1 MFRRHECTN
10 ALHPLRRGAVA
21 LCTAF
26 SLLPF
31 ASLAQTGDDSV
42 ALEPVVVSTTRTET
56 PVSEVTR
63 SVTVV
68 TEEQIQRQAQHDR
81 NLSSIL
87 AKTVPGLSPSTQ
99 AISSFGQNLRGRDF
113 LVLIDGVPQS
123 TPLRDG
129 ARDLN
134 TIDPAVVERIEVVR
148 GGTAAYGFGATGGL
162 VNIITKEPSKE
173 RVETYY
179 RAGAGISTEHPEDS
193 VDAEAVHR
201 VSGTDGQ
208 WDYVASGTFYKRG
221 GDFDS
226 EGRRIPPNPL
236 GSQGGFSDTDQH
248 DLLGKLGYDFADGE
262 RRLDLTINHFD
273 IGQDSEYTFGAENST
288 LNSDPTPNSRRTPAI
303 RLSEANPDSTNIVA
317 PGTEST
323 LAQVGYSDN
332 NALGGTLDLDTYWG
346 SQSVVYPRFTGF
358 PQGEIASEKLG
369 SRLTL
374 DTPIDWAGDGASVIW
389 GADILRD
396 ETSTARFGNNATS
409 DVPEMEQDALAA
421 FGELRVPLGESW
433 LVRGGLRHEVIEVDV
448 DDVVNTFGNTV
459 NGGTLEYDE
468 TLANLSAVWFVTD
481 TAELFASASQGFSIA
496 DLGRVI
502 RDAGDP
508 NGGETLDAEDF
519 ERDANKV
526 DNYELGIR
534 GGNRLR
540 YTLVAFRSEGDD
552 GTTFDEDLRIQKFS
566 EEIEGVE
573 ASLDY
578 TLNERWLVGGTLSH
592 ADGERDSDNGTVDL
606 DNTRISPTKLTLH
619 ADYTPA
625 ADWELGAQALYLDDR
640 EPDTG
645 VAPTPGVFASGDV
658 EGYTLVDVDARIG
671 GWGPGDLRLSVQNL
685 FNEDYYPAINQAF
698 NQNTSFAKGPGRT
711 LAASYEVT
719 W

>member
-1 MFRRHECTN
+1 MPRHSEYTN
-10 ALHPLRRGAVA
+10 ALHPLRRGIVA
-21 LCTAF
+21 LCVTTAL
-26 SLLPF
+26 SPHA
-31 ASLAQTGDDSV
+31 ASAQSEDSI

-56 PVSEVTR
+56 PVSEITR

-68 TEEQIQRQAQHDR
+68 TEEQIQRQAQLDR
-81 NLSSIL
+81 NLGSIL

-99 AISSFGQNLRGRDF
+99 AISSFGQTLRGRDF

-134 TIDPAVVERIEVVR
+134 TIDPAVIERIEVVR

-162 VNIITKEPSKE
+162 INIITKAPSRKS
-173 RVETYY
+173 VETYY
-179 RAGAGISTEHPEDS
+179 RAGTGISTEHPDDS

-201 VSGTDGQ
+201 VSGTEGQ
-208 WDYVASGTFYKRG
+208 WNYLASGTFYKRG

-236 GSQGGFSDTDQH
+236 GSQGGFSDTDQF
-248 DLLGKLGYDFADGE
+248 DLLGKLGYEFEDGE
-262 RRLDLTINHFD
+262 RRLDLTLNHFD
-273 IGQDSEYTFGAENST
+273 VAQDTKYTFGAEGST

-303 RLSEANPDSTNIVA
+303 RLSQANAGSTNIVT

-323 LAQVGYSDN
+323 LAQVSYSDN
-332 NALGGTLDLDTYWG
+332 RALGGTLDLDTYWG
-346 SQSVVYPRFTGF
+346 NQSVIYPRFVGF

-374 DTPIDWAGDGASVIW
+374 DTPLDWGAGGASVIW
-389 GADILRD
+389 GADLLRD
-396 ETSTARFGNNATS
+396 ETTTSRFGNNAS
-409 DVPEMEQDALAA
+409 SGVPGMEQLALAA

-448 DDVVNTFGNTV
+448 DDVVNNVGNTV
-459 NGGTLEYDE
+459 RGGTLEYDE
-468 TLANLSAVWFVTD
+468 TLANLSAVWYVTD
-481 TAELFASASQGFSIA
+481 AAEIFASASQGFSIA

-502 RDAGDP
+502 RD
-508 NGGETLDAEDF
+508 GGPSGGGATLDAEDF
-519 ERDANKV
+519 ESEANKV

-534 GGNRLR
+534 GGDRLR
-540 YTLVAFRSEGDD
+540 YTLALFRSEADD
-552 GTTFDEDLRIQKFS
+552 GTTFDQNLRIQKFS
-566 EEIEGVE
+566 EEIEGIE
-573 ASLDY
+573 GTLDY
-578 TLNERWLVGGTLSH
+578 TVNERWLVGGTLSH
-592 ADGERDSDNGTVDL
+592 ADGERDSDSGTVDL

-619 ADYTPA
+619 ADYTPG
-625 ADWELGAQALYLDDR
+625 ADWEIGTQVMYLDDR
-640 EPDTG
+640 DPDTG
-645 VAPTPGVFASGDV
+645 SDTGFANGEV
-658 EGYTLVDVDARIG
+658 EGYTLVDLDARIG
-671 GWGPGDLRLSVQNL
+671 VGPGDLRLSVQNL

-698 NQNTSFAKGPGRT
+698 NLNTSFAKGPGRT
-711 LAASYEVT
+711 IGASYEMT